1 MGERALCL
9 VRAGDSE
16 LVELPATAFAH
27 GLIWPWAAL
36 MAGEPN
42 PGGERSRGQRSDVVE
57 TQYPE
62 RSKGN
67 PFERRFSTSS

>member
-27 GLIWPWAAL
+27 GLI
-36 MAGEPN
+36 
-42 PGGERSRGQRSDVVE
+42 
-57 TQYPE
+57 
-62 RSKGN
+62 
-67 PFERRFSTSS
+67 